1 MLHARAGIGS
11 GKQLPAHPFFY
22 GARKPALL
30 PFPCRSPALYGY
42 GMRHIRDGG
51 GSAALSC
58 PMLPVY
64 LIRRGFSL
72 ADVVELLTIH
82 VEFNLFL
89 PLAVLFQGIRQGVH
103 SLRHNFLLP
112 FFHAAHTA

>member
-1 MLHARAGIGS
+1 MLHARAGKGS

-22 GARKPALL
+22 GARSL
-30 PFPCRSPALYGY
+30 PCCLFHAAARLYAVMECGIS
-42 GMRHIRDGG
+42 GTAAIT
-51 GSAALSC
+51 ALSC
-58 PMLPVY
+58 SMLQVC
-64 LIRRGFSL
+64 LIRTVFSL

-82 VEFNLFL
+82 VEFNLLL

-103 SLRHNFLLP
+103 SLRHDCLLP

>member
-1 MLHARAGIGS
+1 
-11 GKQLPAHPFFY
+11 
-22 GARKPALL
+22 
-30 PFPCRSPALYGY
+30 
-42 GMRHIRDGG
+42 MRHIRDGG

-58 PMLPVY
+58 PMLQVY
-64 LIRRGFSL
+64 LIRTVFSL

-82 VEFNLFL
+82 VEFNLLL

-112 FFHAAHTA
+112 FFHAAHAA